1 MFSSMFGI
9 RPNPN
14 YKPGGTENFWITS
27 NSDYQKMS
35 SGSNTLSSS
44 QNMSLEKS
52 TSIAAGSKEFSGGSS
67 SASLPREKSKEEK
80 FDIQLPG
87 LQVCNRFCFNMIQNS
102 WTPRKKYCI
111 CICKNIVESFHL
123 VWEKW
128 PYFFLSPCS
137 KKYSRLPLTF

>member
-27 NSDYQKMS
+27 NSDYQRMS

-52 TSIAAGSKEFSGGSS
+52 TSLAAGSKEFSGGSS
-67 SASLPREKSKEEK
+67 SACLPREKSKEEK

-102 WTPRKKYCI
+102 
-111 CICKNIVESFHL
+111 
-123 VWEKW
+123 
-128 PYFFLSPCS
+128 
-137 KKYSRLPLTF
+137 